1 MVEDAVED
9 INVSLGQLGLC
20 EGFLSLTSLWLSEF
34 CPLEMS
40 IPVGLL
46 GFTVGKLV
54 FVGEI
59 AWIEEFRN
67 DLFASSLLGATM

>member
-1 MVEDAVED
+1 MVEDAAED
-9 INVSLGQLGLC
+9 INVSLGQLRLR
-20 EGFLSLTSLWLSEF
+20 EGFLPLTSSWLSGF

-54 FVGEI
+54 FVRGI
-59 AWIEEFRN
+59 A
-67 DLFASSLLGATM
+67 